1 MEKTEIVNSLMLIDA
16 ARQAFNM
23 QDITN
28 RRFMYDPNTCALILG
43 DQEAIKGLS
52 FGSHAED
59 HGDSG
64 AKAPFD
70 SFVRGW
76 VGTGEAYKH
85 GVIHFAPHINEKNA
99 DRLIDGYNTLQMFR
113 ENGAVADTVV
123 RGFPGAWEQPLSAIL
138 PGFANTKEKESEGN
152 PLKVNAMDETFSP
165 VMLLNQPGL
174 FTNARINR
182 DTVPS
187 DLYAYDIR
195 HDDDGGRAATVE
207 KSVMVNHMGT
217 VILSAPLNFGA
228 ETYIPLNEKNGGL
241 NFTAEHECESIS
253 EYQKYVGEKNA
264 PAQYYGVWA
273 VRGGGSILGPAEAWS
288 KYNGITQVFTDKGAA
303 ERQAAQY
310 NENTA
315 SRNVHYYAKE
325 MEPMIAQNAL
335 METEKAVAAYA
346 QSKEVYVHPAAH
358 ARAHGELDI
367 YRASNRLNRECAK
380 AVTEAIKEHWDGS
393 RVNPAG
399 AKAVIE
405 QYGEKRVN
413 IILANTVCRMSGD
426 ARFSRSNRDW
436 AEALPKLDCGDEWL
450 IDAHPVK
457 LDSFIDAARR
467 EMMER
472 NNPGRAA
479 DKTPA
484 RRESA
489 TAKLEAAKQSVKPPA
504 PKAPGKKN
512 ELNRE

>member
-1 MEKTEIVNSLMLIDA
+1 MLIDA

-64 AKAPFD
+64 AKVPFD

-85 GVIHFAPHINEKNA
+85 GVIHFAPPISGKNA

-123 RGFPGAWEQPLSAIL
+123 RGFPGAWEQPLAAVL
-138 PGFANTKEKESEGN
+138 PGFANTKEKESE
-152 PLKVNAMDETFSP
+152 D
-165 VMLLNQPGL
+165 
-174 FTNARINR
+174 R
-182 DTVPS
+182 D
-187 DLYAYDIR
+187 
-195 HDDDGGRAATVE
+195 
-207 KSVMVNHMGT
+207 MQNHG
-217 VILSAPLNFGA
+217 
-228 ETYIPLNEKNGGL
+228 
-241 NFTAEHECESIS
+241 
-253 EYQKYVGEKNA
+253 
-264 PAQYYGVWA
+264 QYFGVWA

-288 KYNGITQVFTDKGAA
+288 KYNGITQVFMDKGAA
-303 ERQAAQY
+303 ERQAARY

-315 SRNVHYYAKE
+315 SRNVFYYAKE
-325 MEPMIAQNAL
+325 MEPMIARDAL
-335 METEKAVAAYA
+335 KEMEKAVTAYA
-346 QSKEVYVHPAAH
+346 ESNEVYVQPASY
-358 ARAHGELDI
+358 ARTHGELDI

-380 AVTEAIKEHWDGS
+380 AVAGAINENWDGS

-399 AKAVIE
+399 ATGIIE
-405 QYGEKRVN
+405 QYGEKRVG

-426 ARFSRSNRDW
+426 ARISRSNRDW
-436 AEALPKLDCGDEWL
+436 AEALPKLDRGDEWL

-457 LDSFIDAARR
+457 LDSFIDAARH
-467 EMMER
+467 EIMER
-472 NNPGRAA
+472 NGPGRAA
-479 DKTPA
+479 DKTPV

-489 TAKLEAAKQSVKPPA
+489 TAKLEAAKQTVKPPA

-512 ELNRE
+512 ELDRG

>member
-1 MEKTEIVNSLMLIDA
+1 MLIDA

-43 DQEAIKGLS
+43 DQEAIRGLS

-76 VGTGEAYKH
+76 VGTGEAYKR
-85 GVIHFAPHINEKNA
+85 GVIHFAPPINGKNA

-113 ENGAVADTVV
+113 ENGAVANTVV
-123 RGFPGAWEQPLSAIL
+123 RGFPGAWEQPLSEIL
-138 PGFANTKEKESEGN
+138 PGFICTRKKESE
-152 PLKVNAMDETFSP
+152 D
-165 VMLLNQPGL
+165 
-174 FTNARINR
+174 R
-182 DTVPS
+182 DMQYHGP
-187 DLYAYDIR
+187 
-195 HDDDGGRAATVE
+195 
-207 KSVMVNHMGT
+207 
-217 VILSAPLNFGA
+217 
-228 ETYIPLNEKNGGL
+228 
-241 NFTAEHECESIS
+241 
-253 EYQKYVGEKNA
+253 
-264 PAQYYGVWA
+264 YYGVWA
-273 VRGGGSILGPAEAWS
+273 VRGGGSVLGPAEAWS
-288 KYNGITQVFTDKGAA
+288 KYNGIPLVFTDIGAA
-303 ERQAAQY
+303 ERQATQY

-325 MEPMIAQNAL
+325 MEPMVAQNAL
-335 METEKAVAAYA
+335 MEMEKAVAAYVE
-346 QSKEVYVHPAAH
+346 SKEVYVQPAAY
-358 ARAHGELDI
+358 AKAHGELDI

-380 AVTEAIKEHWDGS
+380 AVTGAIKEHWDGS

-399 AKAVIE
+399 ATAIIE
-405 QYGEKRVN
+405 QYGEKRIG

-426 ARFSRSNRDW
+426 TRFSRNNRDW
-436 AEALPKLDCGDEWL
+436 AEALPKLERGDEWL

-457 LDSFIDAARR
+457 LDSFIDAARH
-467 EMMER
+467 EIMER
-472 NNPGRAA
+472 NSPERAA

-484 RRESA
+484 RRKSA
-489 TAKLEAAKQSVKPPA
+489 TAKLEAAKQAVKPPA

-512 ELNRE
+512 ELDRE